1 VRGLCLHRHQSV
13 ADKQQTI
20 SDCRCREKIS
30 KNPWLQVAP
39 TVLASPPTNPRIC
52 WEAGTA
58 RAREGAADFAKI
70 RLIAGKKRINRY
82 MEFSIAALLA
92 NFTEDKLVAPKALE
106 KKLDCNDATSQLKLQ
121 IALEALE
128 KIGILVKDKGRYRR
142 VPEEDVVEA
151 KLRCSSKGFCFAI
164 QDAEGSE
171 DVYVRESHLS
181 TAWNGD
187 RVLVKIIKEGSR
199 RRSPE
204 GEVML
209 ILERANPSVLARVKQ
224 TATPTGRVSY
234 RAIPLDDRLLF
245 ELDLLANGTN
255 LQEAIDHLVH
265 VEVKRYPLGTH
276 RPVGKVV
283 QVLGSDAE
291 AADDLDIVCCKHD
304 LPRSFPAAVIKAAEN
319 LPSKL
324 KKTDIKKRLDL
335 RNSLTVTFSKNEA
348 GEINSENPA
357 PQAEPE
363 SFSDDAAE
371 NEFDPTS
378 FLWDPPI
385 EHALSIET
393 LKSGGWQVGIH
404 ITDAAEYVQ
413 PETPIDREARKR
425 GTCAHLGEKIIAVL
439 PEILNDRCSL
449 LLDTERLAFSIL
461 LTLDESGELLEYE
474 IQTSVI
480 HIDYQLSYQ
489 DAQAILEPGSDA
501 EDHALSSALRPFLD
515 QIGAASQ
522 AARQA
527 RLQRGSFEL
536 NLPDANSHFD
546 DEGELGA
553 FATAPAAQSAVS
565 ELVVLANQ
573 AVATHLQ
580 ALGVP
585 AIYRVQPMPDPA
597 DIQEF
602 IKLSNNLGGELYL
615 ESEEEVLP
623 LEFQRFT
630 QQFADLKSERVLTYL
645 LEDTMKPAVYS
656 TTPKPHFGLALQDG
670 YTRCNSPLSRYAD
683 LLVLRVLQAVFEQGR
698 SSRTTRAKEKVDLH
712 HSSCHGQITWN
723 VLPPDLHHEFETEF
737 AAAVVHLTERERVAE
752 DAESDLQGLKK
763 TGLMKERTGQTF
775 QGLIT
780 GVQSYGFFVE
790 IEVRP
795 PESDIL
801 RVEGLVH
808 VSSLKDDWYE
818 YRSRQQTLVGRK
830 IRNQYRLGDR
840 VEVQVKSVDYYRQQ
854 IDLVAVG
861 GGSQAFDDDE

>member
-1 VRGLCLHRHQSV
+1 
-13 ADKQQTI
+13 
-20 SDCRCREKIS
+20 
-30 KNPWLQVAP
+30 
-39 TVLASPPTNPRIC
+39 
-52 WEAGTA
+52 
-58 RAREGAADFAKI
+58 
-70 RLIAGKKRINRY
+70 

-142 VPEEDVVEA
+142 ITEDDVVEA

-324 KKTDIKKRLDL
+324 KKTDLKKRLDL
-335 RNSLTVTFSKNEA
+335 RDILTITFTKNEL
-348 GEINSENPA
+348 GTTNSENHR
-357 PQAEPE
+357 ETIGE
-363 SFSDDAAE
+363 ETLSDAAE
-371 NEFDPTS
+371 NEFDPAS
-378 FLWDPPI
+378 FLSDPPI
-385 EHALSIET
+385 ERALSIET
-393 LKSGGWQVGIH
+393 LKSGGWRVGIH
-404 ITDAAEYVQ
+404 IADAAEYVQ
-413 PETPIDREARKR
+413 PETPLDREARKR
-425 GTCAHLGEKIIAVL
+425 GTAPHLGTKIISVL
-439 PEILNDRCSL
+439 PEILLDDRSSL
-449 LLDTERLAFSIL
+449 IPDVERLTFSIM
-461 LTLDESGELLEYE
+461 LTIDESGELLEYE
-474 IQTSVI
+474 IQTSIIQV
-480 HIDYQLSYQ
+480 DCQLSYRE
-489 DAQAILEPGSDA
+489 AEIILESGPEA
-501 EDHALSSALRPFLD
+501 TVHPLSGAICPFLD
-515 QIGAASQ
+515 QIFAASE
-522 AARQA
+522 AARQT
-527 RLQRGSFEL
+527 RLKRGAFEL

-553 FATAPAAQSAVS
+553 FAIAPRAQGAVA
-565 ELVVLANQ
+565 ELVVLANE
-573 AVATHLQ
+573 AVASHLL

-585 AIYRVQPMPDPA
+585 AIFRVQPMPDPA

-615 ESEEEVLP
+615 ENEEEVLP
-623 LEFQRFT
+623 FDFQRFT
-630 QQFADLKSERVLTYL
+630 QQFAGLKSERVLTYL

-656 TTPKPHFGLALQDG
+656 TVPKSHFGLALQSG
-670 YTRCNSPLSRYAD
+670 YTRCTSPLSRYAD
-683 LLVLRVLQAVFEQGR
+683 LLVLRLLQAVFEQGR
-698 SSRTTRAKEKVDLH
+698 SSRTTRAKEKVNLH

-723 VLPPDLHHEFETEF
+723 VLPPDLQHEFETEF
-737 AAAVVHLTERERVAE
+737 ASVVVHLTERERVAE

-830 IRNQYRLGDR
+830 NRNQYRLGDR

>member
-1 VRGLCLHRHQSV
+1 
-13 ADKQQTI
+13 
-20 SDCRCREKIS
+20 
-30 KNPWLQVAP
+30 
-39 TVLASPPTNPRIC
+39 
-52 WEAGTA
+52 
-58 RAREGAADFAKI
+58 
-70 RLIAGKKRINRY
+70 

-92 NFTEDKLVAPKALE
+92 NFTDDKLVAPKALE
-106 KKLDCNDATSQLKLQ
+106 KKLDCNDEASQLKLQ

-128 KIGILVKDKGRYRR
+128 KIGILVKEKGRYRR
-142 VPEEDVVEA
+142 IVEDDVVEA

-224 TATPTGRVSY
+224 TSTPTGRIGY

-255 LQEAIDHLVH
+255 LAGAIDHLVH

-304 LPRSFPAAVIKAAEN
+304 LPRSFPAAAIKAAEN
-319 LPSKL
+319 LPGKL
-324 KKTDIKKRLDL
+324 KKTDLKKRLDL
-335 RNSLTVTFSKNEA
+335 RNILTVTFTKNELATANSKN
-348 GEINSENPA
+348 SPA
-357 PQAEPE
+357 PPEEE
-363 SFSDDAAE
+363 SFSDTAENAAE

-378 FLWDPPI
+378 FLSDPPI
-385 EHALSIET
+385 ERALSIET
-393 LKSGGWQVGIH
+393 IKPGRWRVGIH
-404 ITDAAEYVQ
+404 IADATEYVQ

-425 GTCAHLGEKIIAVL
+425 GTAAHLGEKIIALL
-439 PEILNDRCSL
+439 PQIANDRCSL
-449 LLDTERLAFSIL
+449 LPDAERLTFSVLMI
-461 LTLDESGELLEYE
+461 LDESGELLEYE
-474 IQTSVI
+474 IQTSIIQV
-480 HIDYQLSYQ
+480 DCQLSYQ
-489 DAQAILEPGSDA
+489 QARSILESPASD
-501 EDHALSSALRPFLD
+501 DTVHPLVSTVRPFLD
-515 QIGAASQ
+515 QLFPAAS
-522 AARQA
+522 AARQT
-527 RLQRGSFEL
+527 RLKRGAFEL
-536 NLPDANSHFD
+536 NLPDATSHGD

-553 FATAPAAQSAVS
+553 FAVAPPTQSAVA

-573 AVATHLQ
+573 AVAAHLQ

-585 AIYRVQPMPDPA
+585 AIYRAQPMPDPA

-615 ESEEEVLP
+615 ENEEEVLP
-623 LEFQRFT
+623 CDFQRFT
-630 QQFADLKSERVLTYL
+630 EQFAGLKSERVLTYL

-656 TTPKPHFGLALQDG
+656 TAPKSHFGLALPEG

-683 LLVLRVLQAVFEQGR
+683 LLVLRLLRAVFEQGR

-723 VLPPDLHHEFETEF
+723 VLPPDVHHEFEAEF
-737 AAAVVHLTERERVAE
+737 ASVVVHLTERERVAE

-830 IRNQYRLGDR
+830 NRNQYRLGDR

-861 GGSQAFDDDE
+861 GGSEAFDDDE

>member
-1 VRGLCLHRHQSV
+1 
-13 ADKQQTI
+13 
-20 SDCRCREKIS
+20 
-30 KNPWLQVAP
+30 
-39 TVLASPPTNPRIC
+39 
-52 WEAGTA
+52 
-58 RAREGAADFAKI
+58 
-70 RLIAGKKRINRY
+70 

-142 VPEEDVVEA
+142 VTEDDVVEA

-224 TATPTGRVSY
+224 TATPTGRLSY

-245 ELDLLANGTN
+245 ELDLLANGIN

-304 LPRSFPAAVIKAAEN
+304 LPRSFPPAVIKAAEN

-335 RNSLTVTFSKNEA
+335 RDILTITFSKNQLE
-348 GEINSENPA
+348 ETQSENN
-357 PQAEPE
+357 PE
-363 SFSDDAAE
+363 TIGEETFSDPAENE
-371 NEFDPTS
+371 NEFDPAS
-378 FLWDPPI
+378 FLSDPPV
-385 EHALSIET
+385 EHAFSIET
-393 LKSGGWQVGIH
+393 LKSGGWRVGIH
-404 ITDAAEYVQ
+404 IADAAEYVQ

-425 GTCAHLGEKIIAVL
+425 GTAPHLGSKIIAVL
-439 PEILNDRCSL
+439 PEIVNERCSL
-449 LLDTERLAFSIL
+449 LPDTERLAFSVL
-461 LTLDESGELLEYE
+461 LTLDESGALAEYE

-480 HIDYQLSYQ
+480 QIDYQLSYQ
-489 DAQAILEPGSDA
+489 EAEAILESRSD
-501 EDHALSSALRPFLD
+501 DPLSSALRPFLD
-515 QIGAASQ
+515 QISAASQ

-527 RLQRGSFEL
+527 RLQRGAFEL

-553 FATAPAAQSAVS
+553 FAIAPRAQSAVA

-585 AIYRVQPMPDPA
+585 GIYRVQPMPDPA

-615 ESEEEVLP
+615 ENEEEVLP
-623 LEFQRFT
+623 FDFQRFT
-630 QQFADLKSERVLTYL
+630 QQFAGLKSERVLTYL

-670 YTRCNSPLSRYAD
+670 YTRCTSPLSRYAD
-683 LLVLRVLQAVFEQGR
+683 LLVLRLLQAVLEQGR
-698 SSRTTRAKEKVDLH
+698 SGRTTRTKEKVDLH

-737 AAAVVHLTERERVAE
+737 ASVVVHLTERERVAE

-795 PESDIL
+795 PESELL

-830 IRNQYRLGDR
+830 NRNQYRLGDR

>member
-1 VRGLCLHRHQSV
+1 
-13 ADKQQTI
+13 
-20 SDCRCREKIS
+20 
-30 KNPWLQVAP
+30 
-39 TVLASPPTNPRIC
+39 
-52 WEAGTA
+52 
-58 RAREGAADFAKI
+58 
-70 RLIAGKKRINRY
+70 

-106 KKLDCNDATSQLKLQ
+106 KKLDCNDVTSQLKLQ

-142 VPEEDVVEA
+142 VTEDDVVEA

-224 TATPTGRVSY
+224 TSTPTGRVSY

-335 RNSLTVTFSKNEA
+335 RDILTFTFTKNQLE
-348 GEINSENPA
+348 ETESENI
-357 PQAEPE
+357 AETTEEE
-363 SFSDDAAE
+363 SISDFPKS
-371 NEFDPTS
+371 EFDPAS
-378 FLWDPPI
+378 FLSNPPI
-385 EHALSIET
+385 ERALSIET
-393 LKSGGWQVGIH
+393 LKSGGWRVGVH
-404 ITDAAEYVQ
+404 IADAAEYVQ

-425 GTCAHLGEKIIAVL
+425 GTAPHLGDKIIAVL
-439 PEILNDRCSL
+439 PEILLNDRSSL
-449 LLDTERLAFSIL
+449 IPDVERPTFSVIL
-461 LTLDESGELLEYE
+461 TIDESGEVVEYE
-474 IQTSVI
+474 IQTSIIQV
-480 HIDYQLSYQ
+480 DCQLNYQE
-489 DAQAILEPGSDA
+489 AETILESGSA
-501 EDHALSSALRPFLD
+501 STVHPLSSTICPFLS
-515 QIGAASQ
+515 QLFAVSEVVRETRLKRGA
-522 AARQA
+522 
-527 RLQRGSFEL
+527 FEL

-553 FATAPAAQSAVS
+553 FAIAPRTQSAVS

-585 AIYRVQPMPDPA
+585 GIYRVQPMPDPA

-615 ESEEEVLP
+615 ENEEEVLP
-623 LEFQRFT
+623 FDFQRFT
-630 QQFADLKSERVLTYL
+630 QQFAGLKSERVLTYL

-656 TTPKPHFGLALQDG
+656 TTPKPHFGLALQEG
-670 YTRCNSPLSRYAD
+670 YTRCTSPLSRYAD
-683 LLVLRVLQAVFEQGR
+683 LLVLRLLQAVLEQGR
-698 SSRTTRAKEKVDLH
+698 SSRTTRAKEKVNLR

-737 AAAVVHLTERERVAE
+737 ASLVVHLTERERVAE

-830 IRNQYRLGDR
+830 NRNQYRLGDR

>member
-1 VRGLCLHRHQSV
+1 
-13 ADKQQTI
+13 
-20 SDCRCREKIS
+20 
-30 KNPWLQVAP
+30 
-39 TVLASPPTNPRIC
+39 
-52 WEAGTA
+52 
-58 RAREGAADFAKI
+58 
-70 RLIAGKKRINRY
+70 

-106 KKLDCNDATSQLKLQ
+106 KKLDCNDETSQLKLQ

-128 KIGILVKDKGRYRR
+128 KIGILIKDKGRYRR
-142 VPEEDVVEA
+142 VAEEDVVEA

-319 LPSKL
+319 LPTKL

-335 RNSLTVTFSKNEA
+335 RNILTVTFSKNEP
-348 GEINSENPA
+348 GEINENESPQVEAEILSEG
-357 PQAEPE
+357 
-363 SFSDDAAE
+363 DE
-371 NEFDPTS
+371 NEFDPAS
-378 FLWDPPI
+378 FLSDPPV
-385 EHALSIET
+385 ERALSIET

-439 PEILNDRCSL
+439 PELLNDRCSL

-461 LTLDESGELLEYE
+461 LTLSESGELLEYE

-480 HIDYQLSYQ
+480 QIDYQLSYPQ
-489 DAQAILEPGSDA
+489 AQAILEPGSDA
-501 EDHALSSALRPFLD
+501 EDRATSSALRPFLD
-515 QIGAASQ
+515 QILASSQ
-522 AARQA
+522 AARQT
-527 RLQRGSFEL
+527 RLKRGAFEL

-585 AIYRVQPMPDPA
+585 GIYRVQPMPDPA

-623 LEFQRFT
+623 FDFQRFT
-630 QQFADLKSERVLTYL
+630 QQFAGLKSERVLTYL

-656 TTPKPHFGLALQDG
+656 TTPKPHFGLGLSEG
-670 YTRCNSPLSRYAD
+670 YTRCTSPLSRYAD

-737 AAAVVHLTERERVAE
+737 ASAVVHLTERERVAE

-795 PESDIL
+795 PESEIL

-830 IRNQYRLGDR
+830 NRNQYRLGDR

>member
-1 VRGLCLHRHQSV
+1 
-13 ADKQQTI
+13 
-20 SDCRCREKIS
+20 
-30 KNPWLQVAP
+30 
-39 TVLASPPTNPRIC
+39 
-52 WEAGTA
+52 
-58 RAREGAADFAKI
+58 
-70 RLIAGKKRINRY
+70 

-106 KKLDCNDATSQLKLQ
+106 KKLDCNDVTSQLKLQ

-142 VPEEDVVEA
+142 VTEDDVVEA

-224 TATPTGRVSY
+224 TSTPTGRISY

-335 RNSLTVTFSKNEA
+335 RDILTITFAKNQL
-348 GEINSENPA
+348 GTTSNDNDV
-357 PQAEPE
+357 PE
-363 SFSDDAAE
+363 TPEEDLSDAIP
-371 NEFDPTS
+371 NEFDPAS
-378 FLWDPPI
+378 FLSDPPI
-385 EHALSIET
+385 ERALSIET

-404 ITDAAEYVQ
+404 IADGAEYVQ

-425 GTCAHLGEKIIAVL
+425 GTAPHLGEKIIPIL
-439 PEILNDRCSL
+439 PEILLDDRSSL
-449 LLDTERLAFSIL
+449 IPDVERPTFSVIL
-461 LTLDESGELLEYE
+461 TIDESGELIEYE
-474 IQTSVI
+474 IQTSIIQV
-480 HIDYQLSYQ
+480 DCQLSYQ
-489 DAQAILEPGSDA
+489 EAETILESGSA
-501 EDHALSSALRPFLD
+501 STVHPLSSAICPFLN
-515 QIGAASQ
+515 QVFAAS
-522 AARQA
+522 AAVREA
-527 RLQRGSFEL
+527 RLKRGAFEL

-553 FATAPAAQSAVS
+553 FAIAPRAQSAVS

-585 AIYRVQPMPDPA
+585 GIYRVQPMPDPA

-615 ESEEEVLP
+615 ENEEEVLP
-623 LEFQRFT
+623 FDFQRFT
-630 QQFADLKSERVLTYL
+630 QQFAGLKSERVLTYL

-670 YTRCNSPLSRYAD
+670 YTRCTSPLSRYAD
-683 LLVLRVLQAVFEQGR
+683 LLVLRLLQTVLEQGR
-698 SSRTTRAKEKVDLH
+698 SSRTTRAKEKVNLR

-737 AAAVVHLTERERVAE
+737 ASLVVHLTERERVAE

-830 IRNQYRLGDR
+830 NRNQYRLGDR

>member
-1 VRGLCLHRHQSV
+1 
-13 ADKQQTI
+13 
-20 SDCRCREKIS
+20 
-30 KNPWLQVAP
+30 
-39 TVLASPPTNPRIC
+39 
-52 WEAGTA
+52 
-58 RAREGAADFAKI
+58 
-70 RLIAGKKRINRY
+70 

-142 VPEEDVVEA
+142 VTEDDVVEA

-224 TATPTGRVSY
+224 TSTPTGRLSY

-245 ELDLLANGTN
+245 ELDLLANGIN

-304 LPRSFPAAVIKAAEN
+304 LPRSFPPAVIKAAEN

-335 RNSLTVTFSKNEA
+335 RDILTITFSKNQLE
-348 GEINSENPA
+348 ETQSENN
-357 PQAEPE
+357 PE
-363 SFSDDAAE
+363 TIGEETFSDAAE
-371 NEFDPTS
+371 NENEFDPAS
-378 FLWDPPI
+378 FLSDPPV
-385 EHALSIET
+385 ERALSIET
-393 LKSGGWQVGIH
+393 LKSGGWRVGIH
-404 ITDAAEYVQ
+404 IADAAEYVQ

-425 GTCAHLGEKIIAVL
+425 GTAPHLGSKIIAVL
-439 PEILNDRCSL
+439 PEIVNERCSL
-449 LLDTERLAFSIL
+449 LPDTERLAFSVL
-461 LTLDESGELLEYE
+461 LTLDESGALAEYE

-480 HIDYQLSYQ
+480 QIDYQLSYQ
-489 DAQAILEPGSDA
+489 EAEAILESRSD
-501 EDHALSSALRPFLD
+501 DPLSSALRPFLD
-515 QIGAASQ
+515 QISAASQ

-527 RLQRGSFEL
+527 RLQRGAFEL

-553 FATAPAAQSAVS
+553 FAIAPRAQSAVA

-585 AIYRVQPMPDPA
+585 GIYRVQPMPDPA

-615 ESEEEVLP
+615 ENEEEVLP
-623 LEFQRFT
+623 FDFQRFT
-630 QQFADLKSERVLTYL
+630 QQFAGLKSERVLTYL

-670 YTRCNSPLSRYAD
+670 YTRCTSPLSRYAD
-683 LLVLRVLQAVFEQGR
+683 LLVLRLLQAVLEQGR
-698 SSRTTRAKEKVDLH
+698 SGRTTRTKEKVDLH

-737 AAAVVHLTERERVAE
+737 ASVVVHLTERERVAE

-795 PESDIL
+795 PESELL

-830 IRNQYRLGDR
+830 NRNQYRLGDR

>member
-1 VRGLCLHRHQSV
+1 
-13 ADKQQTI
+13 
-20 SDCRCREKIS
+20 
-30 KNPWLQVAP
+30 
-39 TVLASPPTNPRIC
+39 
-52 WEAGTA
+52 
-58 RAREGAADFAKI
+58 
-70 RLIAGKKRINRY
+70 

-142 VPEEDVVEA
+142 VTEDDVVEA

-245 ELDLLANGTN
+245 ELDLLANGIN

-304 LPRSFPAAVIKAAEN
+304 LPRSFPPAVIKAAEN

-335 RNSLTVTFSKNEA
+335 RDILTITFSKNQLE
-348 GEINSENPA
+348 ETQSENN
-357 PQAEPE
+357 PE
-363 SFSDDAAE
+363 TIGEETFSDAAE
-371 NEFDPTS
+371 NENEFDPAS
-378 FLWDPPI
+378 FLSDPPV
-385 EHALSIET
+385 ERALSIET
-393 LKSGGWQVGIH
+393 LKSGGWRVGIH
-404 ITDAAEYVQ
+404 IADAAEYVQ

-425 GTCAHLGEKIIAVL
+425 GTAPHLGSKIIAVL
-439 PEILNDRCSL
+439 PEIVNERCSL
-449 LLDTERLAFSIL
+449 LPDTERLAFSVL
-461 LTLDESGELLEYE
+461 LTLDESGALAEYE

-480 HIDYQLSYQ
+480 QIDYQLSYQ
-489 DAQAILEPGSDA
+489 EAEAILESRSD
-501 EDHALSSALRPFLD
+501 DPLSSALRPFLD
-515 QIGAASQ
+515 QISAASQ

-527 RLQRGSFEL
+527 RLQRGAFEL

-553 FATAPAAQSAVS
+553 FAIAPRAQSAVA

-585 AIYRVQPMPDPA
+585 GIYRVQPMPDPA

-615 ESEEEVLP
+615 ENEEEVLP
-623 LEFQRFT
+623 FDFQRFT
-630 QQFADLKSERVLTYL
+630 QQFAGLKSERVLTYL

-670 YTRCNSPLSRYAD
+670 YTRCTSPLSRYAD
-683 LLVLRVLQAVFEQGR
+683 LLVLRLLQAVLEQGR
-698 SSRTTRAKEKVDLH
+698 SGRTTRTKEKVDLH

-737 AAAVVHLTERERVAE
+737 ASVVVHLTERERVAE

-795 PESDIL
+795 PESELL

-830 IRNQYRLGDR
+830 NRNQYRLGDR

>member
-1 VRGLCLHRHQSV
+1 
-13 ADKQQTI
+13 
-20 SDCRCREKIS
+20 
-30 KNPWLQVAP
+30 
-39 TVLASPPTNPRIC
+39 
-52 WEAGTA
+52 
-58 RAREGAADFAKI
+58 
-70 RLIAGKKRINRY
+70 

-106 KKLDCNDATSQLKLQ
+106 KKLDCNDVTSQLKLQ

-142 VPEEDVVEA
+142 VTEDDVVEA

-224 TATPTGRVSY
+224 TSTPTGRVSY

-245 ELDLLANGTN
+245 ELDLLTNGTN

-335 RNSLTVTFSKNEA
+335 RDILTFTFTKNQLE
-348 GEINSENPA
+348 ETESENI
-357 PQAEPE
+357 AETTQE
-363 SFSDDAAE
+363 EIISDFPK
-371 NEFDPTS
+371 NEFDPAS
-378 FLWDPPI
+378 FLSNPPV
-385 EHALSIET
+385 ERALSIET
-393 LKSGGWQVGIH
+393 LKSGGWRVGVH
-404 ITDAAEYVQ
+404 IADAAEYVQ

-425 GTCAHLGEKIIAVL
+425 GTAPHLGDKIIAIL
-439 PEILNDRCSL
+439 PEILLDDRSSL
-449 LLDTERLAFSIL
+449 IPDVERPTFSVIL
-461 LTLDESGELLEYE
+461 TIDESGELVEYE
-474 IQTSVI
+474 IQTSIIQV
-480 HIDYQLSYQ
+480 DCQLNYQE
-489 DAQAILEPGSDA
+489 AETILESGSA
-501 EDHALSSALRPFLD
+501 STVHPLSSAICPFLN
-515 QIGAASQ
+515 QVFAAS
-522 AARQA
+522 AAVREA
-527 RLQRGSFEL
+527 RLKRGAFEL

-553 FATAPAAQSAVS
+553 FAIAPRAQSAVS

-585 AIYRVQPMPDPA
+585 GIYRVQPMPDPA

-623 LEFQRFT
+623 FDFQRFT
-630 QQFADLKSERVLTYL
+630 QQFAGLKSERVLTYL

-670 YTRCNSPLSRYAD
+670 YTRCTSPLSRYAD
-683 LLVLRVLQAVFEQGR
+683 LLVLRLLQTVLEQGR
-698 SSRTTRAKEKVDLH
+698 SSRTTRAKEKVNLR

-737 AAAVVHLTERERVAE
+737 ASLVVHLTERERVAE

-830 IRNQYRLGDR
+830 NRNQYRLGDR

>member
-1 VRGLCLHRHQSV
+1 
-13 ADKQQTI
+13 
-20 SDCRCREKIS
+20 
-30 KNPWLQVAP
+30 
-39 TVLASPPTNPRIC
+39 
-52 WEAGTA
+52 
-58 RAREGAADFAKI
+58 
-70 RLIAGKKRINRY
+70 

-106 KKLDCNDATSQLKLQ
+106 KKLDCNDVTSQLKLQ

-142 VPEEDVVEA
+142 VTEDDVVEA

-224 TATPTGRVSY
+224 TSTPTGRVSY

-304 LPRSFPAAVIKAAEN
+304 LPRSFPVAVIKAAEN

-335 RNSLTVTFSKNEA
+335 RDILTFTFSKNTLE
-348 GEINSENPA
+348 ETKSENNA
-357 PQAEPE
+357 KTTQDETFSASAENE
-363 SFSDDAAE
+363 LE
-371 NEFDPTS
+371 NEFDPAS
-378 FLWDPPI
+378 FLSNPPV
-385 EHALSIET
+385 ERALSIET
-393 LKSGGWQVGIH
+393 LKSGGWRVGIH
-404 ITDAAEYVQ
+404 IADAAEYVQ

-425 GTCAHLGEKIIAVL
+425 GTVPHLGDKIIAIL
-439 PEILNDRCSL
+439 PEILLDDRSSL
-449 LLDTERLAFSIL
+449 IPDVERLTFSVIL
-461 LTLDESGELLEYE
+461 TIDESGELVEYE
-474 IQTSVI
+474 IQTSIIQV
-480 HIDYQLSYQ
+480 DCQLSYQ
-489 DAQAILEPGSDA
+489 EAETILESGASATVHP
-501 EDHALSSALRPFLD
+501 LSSTICPFLS
-515 QIGAASQ
+515 QLFAASEVV
-522 AARQA
+522 RQA
-527 RLQRGSFEL
+527 RLKRGAFEL

-553 FATAPAAQSAVS
+553 FAIAPPAQSAVS

-585 AIYRVQPMPDPA
+585 GIYRVQPMPDPA

-615 ESEEEVLP
+615 ENEEEVLP
-623 LEFQRFT
+623 FDFQRFT
-630 QQFADLKSERVLTYL
+630 QQFAGLKSERVLTYL

-670 YTRCNSPLSRYAD
+670 YTRCTSPLSRYAD
-683 LLVLRVLQAVFEQGR
+683 LLVLRLLQTVLEQGR
-698 SSRTTRAKEKVDLH
+698 SSRTTRAKEKVNLR

-737 AAAVVHLTERERVAE
+737 ASLVVHLTERERVAE

-830 IRNQYRLGDR
+830 NRNQYRLGDR

>member
-1 VRGLCLHRHQSV
+1 
-13 ADKQQTI
+13 
-20 SDCRCREKIS
+20 
-30 KNPWLQVAP
+30 
-39 TVLASPPTNPRIC
+39 
-52 WEAGTA
+52 
-58 RAREGAADFAKI
+58 
-70 RLIAGKKRINRY
+70 

-106 KKLDCNDATSQLKLQ
+106 KKLDCNDVTSQLKLQ

-142 VPEEDVVEA
+142 VTEDDVVEA

-224 TATPTGRVSY
+224 TSTPTGRISY

-335 RNSLTVTFSKNEA
+335 RDILTFTFTKNQLEETESESIA
-348 GEINSENPA
+348 ETTEEEII
-357 PQAEPE
+357 
-363 SFSDDAAE
+363 SDFPK
-371 NEFDPTS
+371 NEFDPAS
-378 FLWDPPI
+378 FLSNPPI
-385 EHALSIET
+385 ERALSIET
-393 LKSGGWQVGIH
+393 LKSGGWRVGVH
-404 ITDAAEYVQ
+404 IADAAEYVQ

-425 GTCAHLGEKIIAVL
+425 GTAPHLGDKIIAVL
-439 PEILNDRCSL
+439 PKI
-449 LLDTERLAFSIL
+449 LLDDRSSLIPDVERPTFSVIL
-461 LTLDESGELLEYE
+461 TIDESGELVEYE
-474 IQTSVI
+474 IQTSIIQV
-480 HIDYQLSYQ
+480 DCQLNYQEAETIIES
-489 DAQAILEPGSDA
+489 GSA
-501 EDHALSSALRPFLD
+501 STVHPLSSTICPFL
-515 QIGAASQ
+515 SQ
-522 AARQA
+522 LFAVSEVVREA
-527 RLQRGSFEL
+527 RLKRGAFEL

-553 FATAPAAQSAVS
+553 FAIAPRTQSAVS

-585 AIYRVQPMPDPA
+585 GIYRVQPMPDPA

-615 ESEEEVLP
+615 ENEEEVLP
-623 LEFQRFT
+623 LDFQRFT
-630 QQFADLKSERVLTYL
+630 QQFAGLKSERVLTYL

-656 TTPKPHFGLALQDG
+656 TTPKPHFGLGLQDG
-670 YTRCNSPLSRYAD
+670 YTRCTSPLSRYAD
-683 LLVLRVLQAVFEQGR
+683 LLVLRLLQAVLEQGR
-698 SSRTTRAKEKVDLH
+698 SSRTTRAKEKVNLR

-737 AAAVVHLTERERVAE
+737 ASLVVHLTERERVAE

-830 IRNQYRLGDR
+830 NRNQYRLGDR

>member
-1 VRGLCLHRHQSV
+1 V
-13 ADKQQTI
+13 
-20 SDCRCREKIS
+20 
-30 KNPWLQVAP
+30 
-39 TVLASPPTNPRIC
+39 
-52 WEAGTA
+52 
-58 RAREGAADFAKI
+58 ADFAKI
-70 RLIAGKKRINRY
+70 RLIAGKKRIDRY

-106 KKLDCNDATSQLKLQ
+106 KKLDCNDVTSQLKLQ

-142 VPEEDVVEA
+142 VTEDDVVEA

-224 TATPTGRVSY
+224 TSTPTGRVSY

-335 RNSLTVTFSKNEA
+335 RDILTITFAKNELIA
-348 GEINSENPA
+348 TNNDNNVPETQEEN
-357 PQAEPE
+357 
-363 SFSDDAAE
+363 FSDIIP
-371 NEFDPTS
+371 NEFDPAS
-378 FLWDPPI
+378 FLSDPPI
-385 EHALSIET
+385 ERALSIET

-404 ITDAAEYVQ
+404 IADAAEYVQ

-425 GTCAHLGEKIIAVL
+425 GTAPHLGDKIIAVL
-439 PEILNDRCSL
+439 PEILLDDRSSL
-449 LLDTERLAFSIL
+449 IPDVERPTFSVIL
-461 LTLDESGELLEYE
+461 TIDESGELVEYE
-474 IQTSVI
+474 IQTSIIQV
-480 HIDYQLSYQ
+480 DCQLSYQ
-489 DAQAILEPGSDA
+489 EAETILESGSA
-501 EDHALSSALRPFLD
+501 STVHPLSSAICPFLS
-515 QIGAASQ
+515 QLFAVSEVVRESRLKRGA
-522 AARQA
+522 
-527 RLQRGSFEL
+527 FEL

-553 FATAPAAQSAVS
+553 FAIAPRAQSALS

-585 AIYRVQPMPDPA
+585 GIYRVQPMPDPA

-615 ESEEEVLP
+615 ENEEEVLP
-623 LEFQRFT
+623 FDFQRFT
-630 QQFADLKSERVLTYL
+630 QQFAGLKSERVLTYL

-656 TTPKPHFGLALQDG
+656 TTPKPHFGLALPDG
-670 YTRCNSPLSRYAD
+670 YTRCTSPLSRYAD
-683 LLVLRVLQAVFEQGR
+683 LLVLRLLEAVLEQGR
-698 SSRTTRAKEKVDLH
+698 SSRTTRAKEKVNLR

-737 AAAVVHLTERERVAE
+737 ASLVVHLTERERVAE

-830 IRNQYRLGDR
+830 NRNQYRLGDR

>member
-1 VRGLCLHRHQSV
+1 
-13 ADKQQTI
+13 
-20 SDCRCREKIS
+20 
-30 KNPWLQVAP
+30 
-39 TVLASPPTNPRIC
+39 
-52 WEAGTA
+52 
-58 RAREGAADFAKI
+58 
-70 RLIAGKKRINRY
+70 

-106 KKLDCNDATSQLKLQ
+106 KKLDCNDVTSQLKLQ

-142 VPEEDVVEA
+142 VTEDDVVEA

-187 RVLVKIIKEGSR
+187 RVLVRIIKEGSR

-224 TATPTGRVSY
+224 TSTPTGRVSY

-304 LPRSFPAAVIKAAEN
+304 LPRSFPASVIKAAEN

-335 RNSLTVTFSKNEA
+335 RDILTITFAKNEL
-348 GEINSENPA
+348 GTTNNDNDV
-357 PQAEPE
+357 PE
-363 SFSDDAAE
+363 TPEEDFSDAIP
-371 NEFDPTS
+371 NEFDPAS
-378 FLWDPPI
+378 FLSDPPV
-385 EHALSIET
+385 ERALSIET

-404 ITDAAEYVQ
+404 IADAAEYVQ

-425 GTCAHLGEKIIAVL
+425 GTAPHLGDKIIAVL
-439 PEILNDRCSL
+439 PEILLDDRSSL
-449 LLDTERLAFSIL
+449 IPDVERPTFSVIL
-461 LTLDESGELLEYE
+461 TIDESGELVEYE
-474 IQTSVI
+474 IQTSIIQV
-480 HIDYQLSYQ
+480 DCQLSYPE
-489 DAQAILEPGSDA
+489 AETILESGSA
-501 EDHALSSALRPFLD
+501 STVHPLSSAICPFLN
-515 QIGAASQ
+515 QVFAAS
-522 AARQA
+522 AAVRQV
-527 RLQRGSFEL
+527 RLKRGAFEL

-553 FATAPAAQSAVS
+553 FAIAPPAQSAVS

-585 AIYRVQPMPDPA
+585 GIYRVQPMPDPA

-615 ESEEEVLP
+615 ENEEEVLP
-623 LEFQRFT
+623 FDFQRFT
-630 QQFADLKSERVLTYL
+630 QQFAGLKSERVLTYL

-670 YTRCNSPLSRYAD
+670 YTRCTSPLSRYAD
-683 LLVLRVLQAVFEQGR
+683 LLVLRLLQTVLEQGR
-698 SSRTTRAKEKVDLH
+698 SSRTTRAKEKVNLR

-737 AAAVVHLTERERVAE
+737 ASLVVHLTERERVAE

-795 PESDIL
+795 PESEIL

-830 IRNQYRLGDR
+830 NRNQYRLGDR

>member
-1 VRGLCLHRHQSV
+1 
-13 ADKQQTI
+13 
-20 SDCRCREKIS
+20 
-30 KNPWLQVAP
+30 
-39 TVLASPPTNPRIC
+39 
-52 WEAGTA
+52 
-58 RAREGAADFAKI
+58 
-70 RLIAGKKRINRY
+70 

-106 KKLDCNDATSQLKLQ
+106 KKLDCNDEASQLKLQ

-142 VPEEDVVEA
+142 IVEDDVVEA

-245 ELDLLANGTN
+245 ELDLLANGLN

-304 LPRSFPAAVIKAAEN
+304 LPRSFPPAVLKAAEN

-335 RNSLTVTFSKNEA
+335 RDILTITFAKNEL
-348 GEINSENPA
+348 GKTSSDNYLKTSPE
-357 PQAEPE
+357 E
-363 SFSDDAAE
+363 SFSDTTE
-371 NEFDPTS
+371 NEFDPAS
-378 FLWDPPI
+378 FLSDPPVERAI
-385 EHALSIET
+385 SIES

-404 ITDAAEYVQ
+404 IADAAEYVQ

-425 GTCAHLGEKIIAVL
+425 GTAPHLGEKIISVL
-439 PEILNDRCSL
+439 PEILLDDRSSL
-449 LLDTERLAFSIL
+449 WPDIERLTFTVM
-461 LTLDESGELLEYE
+461 LTIDESGALAEYE

-480 HIDYQLSYQ
+480 QVDCQLSYQ
-489 DAQAILEPGSDA
+489 QAEAIRESGPDAAVHP
-501 EDHALSSALRPFLD
+501 LSSVISPFLN
-515 QIGAASQ
+515 QLFAASE
-522 AARQA
+522 AVRQA
-527 RLQRGSFEL
+527 RLKRGAFEL

-553 FATAPAAQSAVS
+553 FAIAPPAQAAVS

-585 AIYRVQPMPDPA
+585 GIYRVQPMPDPA

-615 ESEEEVLP
+615 ENEEEVLP
-623 LEFQRFT
+623 FDFQRFT
-630 QQFADLKSERVLTYL
+630 QQFAGLKSERVLTYL

-656 TTPKPHFGLALQDG
+656 TVPKPHFGLALQDG
-670 YTRCNSPLSRYAD
+670 YTRCTSPLSRYAD
-683 LLVLRVLQAVFEQGR
+683 LLVLRLLQAVFEQGR
-698 SSRTTRAKEKVDLH
+698 SSRTTRAKEKVNLH

-737 AAAVVHLTERERVAE
+737 ASLVVHLTERERVAE

-795 PESDIL
+795 PESEIL

-830 IRNQYRLGDR
+830 NRNQYRLGDR

-861 GGSQAFDDDE
+861 GGSQAFEDDE

>member
-1 VRGLCLHRHQSV
+1 
-13 ADKQQTI
+13 
-20 SDCRCREKIS
+20 
-30 KNPWLQVAP
+30 
-39 TVLASPPTNPRIC
+39 
-52 WEAGTA
+52 
-58 RAREGAADFAKI
+58 
-70 RLIAGKKRINRY
+70 

-142 VPEEDVVEA
+142 VTEDDVVEA

-245 ELDLLANGTN
+245 ELDLLANGIN

-304 LPRSFPAAVIKAAEN
+304 LPRSFPPAVIKAAEN

-335 RNSLTVTFSKNEA
+335 RDILTITFSKNQLE
-348 GEINSENPA
+348 ETQSENN
-357 PQAEPE
+357 PE
-363 SFSDDAAE
+363 TIGEETFSDAAE
-371 NEFDPTS
+371 NENEFDPAS
-378 FLWDPPI
+378 FLSDPPV
-385 EHALSIET
+385 ERALSIET
-393 LKSGGWQVGIH
+393 LKSGGWRVGIH
-404 ITDAAEYVQ
+404 IADAAEYVQ

-425 GTCAHLGEKIIAVL
+425 GTAPHLGEKIIAVL
-439 PEILNDRCSL
+439 PEIVNERCSL
-449 LLDTERLAFSIL
+449 LPDTERLAFSVL
-461 LTLDESGELLEYE
+461 LTLDSSGALAEYE

-480 HIDYQLSYQ
+480 QIDYQLSYKE
-489 DAQAILEPGSDA
+489 AEAILESRSD
-501 EDHALSSALRPFLD
+501 DPLSSALRPFLD
-515 QIGAASQ
+515 QISAASQ

-527 RLQRGSFEL
+527 RLKRGAFEL

-553 FATAPAAQSAVS
+553 FAIAPRAQSAVA

-585 AIYRVQPMPDPA
+585 GIYRVQPMPDPA

-615 ESEEEVLP
+615 ENEEEVLP
-623 LEFQRFT
+623 FDFQRFK
-630 QQFADLKSERVLTYL
+630 QQFAGLKSERVLTYL

-670 YTRCNSPLSRYAD
+670 YTRCTSPLSRYAD
-683 LLVLRVLQAVFEQGR
+683 LLVLRLLQAVLEQGR
-698 SSRTTRAKEKVDLH
+698 SGRTTRTKEKVDLH

-737 AAAVVHLTERERVAE
+737 ASVVVHLTERERVAE

-795 PESDIL
+795 PESELL

-830 IRNQYRLGDR
+830 NRNQYRLGDR

>member
-1 VRGLCLHRHQSV
+1 
-13 ADKQQTI
+13 
-20 SDCRCREKIS
+20 
-30 KNPWLQVAP
+30 
-39 TVLASPPTNPRIC
+39 
-52 WEAGTA
+52 
-58 RAREGAADFAKI
+58 
-70 RLIAGKKRINRY
+70 

-106 KKLDCNDATSQLKLQ
+106 KKLDCNDVTSQLKLQ

-142 VPEEDVVEA
+142 VTEDDVVEA

-224 TATPTGRVSY
+224 TSTPTGHVSY

-335 RNSLTVTFSKNEA
+335 RDILTFTFTKNTLE
-348 GEINSENPA
+348 ETESENI
-357 PQAEPE
+357 AETTQE
-363 SFSDDAAE
+363 EIISDFPK
-371 NEFDPTS
+371 NEFDPAS
-378 FLWDPPI
+378 FLSNPPV
-385 EHALSIET
+385 ERALSIET
-393 LKSGGWQVGIH
+393 LKSGGWRVGVH
-404 ITDAAEYVQ
+404 IADAAEYVQ

-425 GTCAHLGEKIIAVL
+425 GTAPHLGDKIIAIL
-439 PEILNDRCSL
+439 PEILLDDRSSL
-449 LLDTERLAFSIL
+449 IPDVERPTFSVIL
-461 LTLDESGELLEYE
+461 TIDESGELVEYE
-474 IQTSVI
+474 IQTSIIQV
-480 HIDYQLSYQ
+480 DCQLSYQ
-489 DAQAILEPGSDA
+489 EAETILESGSA
-501 EDHALSSALRPFLD
+501 STVHPLSSTICPFLN
-515 QIGAASQ
+515 QVFAVSEVV
-522 AARQA
+522 REA
-527 RLQRGSFEL
+527 RLKRGAFEL

-553 FATAPAAQSAVS
+553 FAIAPRAQSAVS

-585 AIYRVQPMPDPA
+585 GIYRVQPMPDPA

-623 LEFQRFT
+623 FDFQRFT
-630 QQFADLKSERVLTYL
+630 QQFAGLKSERVLTYL

-656 TTPKPHFGLALQDG
+656 TIPKPHFGLALQEG
-670 YTRCNSPLSRYAD
+670 YTRCTSPLSRYAD
-683 LLVLRVLQAVFEQGR
+683 LLVLRLLQAVLEQGR
-698 SSRTTRAKEKVDLH
+698 SSRTTRAKEKVNLR

-737 AAAVVHLTERERVAE
+737 ASLVVHLTERERVAE

-795 PESDIL
+795 PESELL

-830 IRNQYRLGDR
+830 NRNQYRLGDR

>member
-1 VRGLCLHRHQSV
+1 
-13 ADKQQTI
+13 
-20 SDCRCREKIS
+20 
-30 KNPWLQVAP
+30 
-39 TVLASPPTNPRIC
+39 
-52 WEAGTA
+52 
-58 RAREGAADFAKI
+58 
-70 RLIAGKKRINRY
+70 

-142 VPEEDVVEA
+142 IAEDDVVEA

-224 TATPTGRVSY
+224 TGTPTGRVSY

-304 LPRSFPAAVIKAAEN
+304 LPRSFGAAVIKAAEN

-335 RNSLTVTFSKNEA
+335 RNSLTVTFSKNEE
-348 GEINSENPA
+348 GETNTENETPQVPEENFSEGT
-357 PQAEPE
+357 AENE
-363 SFSDDAAE
+363 IE

-378 FLWDPPI
+378 FLCDPPI
-385 EHALSIET
+385 ERALSIET
-393 LKSGGWQVGIH
+393 LKSGGWQVAIH
-404 ITDAAEYVQ
+404 IADAAEYVQ
-413 PETPIDREARKR
+413 PETPLDREARKR
-425 GTCAHLGEKIIAVL
+425 GTSAHLGEKVIPVQ
-439 PEILNDRCSL
+439 PQILNDRCSL
-449 LLDTERLAFSIL
+449 QPDTERLAFSIL
-461 LTLDESGELLEYE
+461 LTLDESGELTEYE

-480 HIDYQLSYQ
+480 HIDYQLSYEQ
-489 DAQAILEPGSDA
+489 AQAIIESDSDA
-501 EDHALSSALRPFLD
+501 EDNPLSSALRPFLD
-515 QIGAASQ
+515 QIWAASR

-527 RLQRGSFEL
+527 RLKRGAFEL

-553 FATAPAAQSAVS
+553 FATAPPAQSAVS
-565 ELVVLANQ
+565 ELVVLANE

-623 LEFQRFT
+623 FDFQRFT
-630 QQFADLKSERVLTYL
+630 QQFAGLKSERVLTYL

-670 YTRCNSPLSRYAD
+670 YTRCTSPLSRYAD

-698 SSRTTRAKEKVDLH
+698 SSRTTRAKEKVNLH

-795 PESDIL
+795 PESELL

-830 IRNQYRLGDR
+830 NRNQYRLGDR

>member
-1 VRGLCLHRHQSV
+1 
-13 ADKQQTI
+13 
-20 SDCRCREKIS
+20 
-30 KNPWLQVAP
+30 
-39 TVLASPPTNPRIC
+39 
-52 WEAGTA
+52 
-58 RAREGAADFAKI
+58 
-70 RLIAGKKRINRY
+70 

-142 VPEEDVVEA
+142 VAEDDVVEA

-335 RNSLTVTFSKNEA
+335 RNSLTVTFSKNEE
-348 GEINSENPA
+348 GETNTQNEA
-357 PQAEPE
+357 PQVPEENFSEGTAENE
-363 SFSDDAAE
+363 LE

-378 FLWDPPI
+378 FLCDPPI
-385 EHALSIET
+385 ERALSIET
-393 LKSGGWQVGIH
+393 LKSGGWQVAIH
-404 ITDAAEYVQ
+404 IADAAEYVQ
-413 PETPIDREARKR
+413 PETPLDREARKR
-425 GTCAHLGEKIIAVL
+425 GTSAHLGEKIIPVQ
-439 PEILNDRCSL
+439 PQILNDRCSL
-449 LLDTERLAFSIL
+449 QPDTERLAFSIL
-461 LTLDESGELLEYE
+461 LTLDASGELTEYE

-480 HIDYQLSYQ
+480 HIDYQLSYEQ
-489 DAQAILEPGSDA
+489 AQAIIEPDSDA
-501 EDHALSSALRPFLD
+501 EDHPLSSALRPFLD
-515 QIGAASQ
+515 QIRAASQ
-522 AARQA
+522 AVRQT
-527 RLQRGSFEL
+527 RLQRGAFEL

-553 FATAPAAQSAVS
+553 FTTATPAQSAVS

-615 ESEEEVLP
+615 ENEEEVLP
-623 LEFQRFT
+623 LDFQRFT

-670 YTRCNSPLSRYAD
+670 YTRCTSPLSRYAD

-698 SSRTTRAKEKVDLH
+698 SSRTTRAKEKVNLH

-795 PESDIL
+795 PESELL

-830 IRNQYRLGDR
+830 NRNQYRLGDR

-861 GGSQAFDDDE
+861 GGSQAFDDEE

>member
-1 VRGLCLHRHQSV
+1 
-13 ADKQQTI
+13 
-20 SDCRCREKIS
+20 
-30 KNPWLQVAP
+30 
-39 TVLASPPTNPRIC
+39 
-52 WEAGTA
+52 
-58 RAREGAADFAKI
+58 
-70 RLIAGKKRINRY
+70 

-106 KKLDCNDATSQLKLQ
+106 KKLDCNDVTSQLKLQ

-142 VPEEDVVEA
+142 VTEDDVVEA

-224 TATPTGRVSY
+224 TSTPTGNVSY

-245 ELDLLANGTN
+245 ELDLLVNGTN

-335 RNSLTVTFSKNEA
+335 RDILTFTFTKNQLE
-348 GEINSENPA
+348 ETESENI
-357 PQAEPE
+357 AETTQE
-363 SFSDDAAE
+363 EIISDFPK
-371 NEFDPTS
+371 NEFDPAS
-378 FLWDPPI
+378 FLSNPPV
-385 EHALSIET
+385 ERALSIET
-393 LKSGGWQVGIH
+393 LKSGGWRVGVH
-404 ITDAAEYVQ
+404 IADAAEYVQ

-425 GTCAHLGEKIIAVL
+425 GTAPHLGDKIIAIL
-439 PEILNDRCSL
+439 PEILLDDRSSL
-449 LLDTERLAFSIL
+449 IPDVERPTFSVIL
-461 LTLDESGELLEYE
+461 TIDESGELVEYE
-474 IQTSVI
+474 IQTSIIQV
-480 HIDYQLSYQ
+480 DCQLNYQE
-489 DAQAILEPGSDA
+489 AETILESGSA
-501 EDHALSSALRPFLD
+501 STVHPLSSAICPFLN
-515 QIGAASQ
+515 QVFAAS
-522 AARQA
+522 AAVREA
-527 RLQRGSFEL
+527 RLKRGAFEL

-553 FATAPAAQSAVS
+553 FAIAPRAQSAVS

-585 AIYRVQPMPDPA
+585 GIYRVQPMPDPA

-623 LEFQRFT
+623 FDFQRFT
-630 QQFADLKSERVLTYL
+630 QQFAGLKSERVLTYL

-670 YTRCNSPLSRYAD
+670 YTRCTSPLSRYAD
-683 LLVLRVLQAVFEQGR
+683 LLVLRLLQTVLEQGR
-698 SSRTTRAKEKVDLH
+698 SSRTTRAKEKVNLR

-737 AAAVVHLTERERVAE
+737 ASLVVHLTERERVAE

-763 TGLMKERTGQTF
+763 TGLMKERTGQNF

-795 PESDIL
+795 PESELL

-830 IRNQYRLGDR
+830 NRNQYRLGDR

>member
-1 VRGLCLHRHQSV
+1 
-13 ADKQQTI
+13 
-20 SDCRCREKIS
+20 
-30 KNPWLQVAP
+30 
-39 TVLASPPTNPRIC
+39 
-52 WEAGTA
+52 
-58 RAREGAADFAKI
+58 
-70 RLIAGKKRINRY
+70 

-142 VPEEDVVEA
+142 VAEDDVVEA

-335 RNSLTVTFSKNEA
+335 RNSLTVTFSKNEE
-348 GEINSENPA
+348 GETNTQNEA
-357 PQAEPE
+357 PQVPEENFSEGTAENE
-363 SFSDDAAE
+363 LE

-378 FLWDPPI
+378 FLCDPPI
-385 EHALSIET
+385 ERALSIET
-393 LKSGGWQVGIH
+393 LKSGGWQVAIH
-404 ITDAAEYVQ
+404 IADAAEYVQ
-413 PETPIDREARKR
+413 PETPLDREARKR
-425 GTCAHLGEKIIAVL
+425 GTSAHLGEKIIPVQ
-439 PEILNDRCSL
+439 PQILNDRCSL
-449 LLDTERLAFSIL
+449 QPDTERLAFSIL
-461 LTLDESGELLEYE
+461 LTLDESGELTEYE

-480 HIDYQLSYQ
+480 HIDYQLSYEQ
-489 DAQAILEPGSDA
+489 AQAIIEPDSDA
-501 EDHALSSALRPFLD
+501 EDNPLSSALRPFLD
-515 QIGAASQ
+515 QIRAASQ
-522 AARQA
+522 AVRQA
-527 RLQRGSFEL
+527 RLQRGAFEL

-553 FATAPAAQSAVS
+553 FTTATPAQSAVS

-615 ESEEEVLP
+615 ENEEEVLP
-623 LEFQRFT
+623 LDFQRFT

-670 YTRCNSPLSRYAD
+670 YTRCTSPLSRYAD

-698 SSRTTRAKEKVDLH
+698 SSRTTRAKEKVNLH

-795 PESDIL
+795 PESELL

-830 IRNQYRLGDR
+830 NRNQYRLGDR

-861 GGSQAFDDDE
+861 GGSQAFDDEE

>member
-1 VRGLCLHRHQSV
+1 
-13 ADKQQTI
+13 
-20 SDCRCREKIS
+20 
-30 KNPWLQVAP
+30 
-39 TVLASPPTNPRIC
+39 
-52 WEAGTA
+52 
-58 RAREGAADFAKI
+58 
-70 RLIAGKKRINRY
+70 

-106 KKLDCNDATSQLKLQ
+106 KKLDCNDVTSQLKLQ

-142 VPEEDVVEA
+142 VTEDDVVEA

-224 TATPTGRVSY
+224 TSTPTGRVSY

-304 LPRSFPAAVIKAAEN
+304 LPRSFPVAVIKAAEN

-324 KKTDIKKRLDL
+324 KKTDLKKRLDL
-335 RNSLTVTFSKNEA
+335 RDILTFTFSKNTLE
-348 GEINSENPA
+348 ETNSENNVETS
-357 PQAEPE
+357 QDETFSNSAENE
-363 SFSDDAAE
+363 TE
-371 NEFDPTS
+371 NEFDPAT
-378 FLWDPPI
+378 FLSNPPV
-385 EHALSIET
+385 ERALSIET
-393 LKSGGWQVGIH
+393 LKSGGWRVGIH
-404 ITDAAEYVQ
+404 IADAAEYVQ

-425 GTCAHLGEKIIAVL
+425 GTAPHLGDKIIAVL
-439 PEILNDRCSL
+439 PEILLDDRSSL
-449 LLDTERLAFSIL
+449 IPDVERLTFSVIL
-461 LTLDESGELLEYE
+461 TIDELGELVEYE
-474 IQTSVI
+474 IQTSIIQV
-480 HIDYQLSYQ
+480 DCQLSYQ
-489 DAQAILEPGSDA
+489 EAETILESGSA
-501 EDHALSSALRPFLD
+501 STVHPLSSTICPFLS
-515 QIGAASQ
+515 QLFAVSEVVRQVRLKRGA
-522 AARQA
+522 
-527 RLQRGSFEL
+527 FEL

-553 FATAPAAQSAVS
+553 FAIAPPAQSAVS

-573 AVATHLQ
+573 AVAMHLQ

-585 AIYRVQPMPDPA
+585 GIYRVQPMPDPA

-615 ESEEEVLP
+615 ENEEEVLP
-623 LEFQRFT
+623 FDFQRFT
-630 QQFADLKSERVLTYL
+630 QQFAGLKSERVLTYL

-670 YTRCNSPLSRYAD
+670 YTRCTSPLSRYAD
-683 LLVLRVLQAVFEQGR
+683 LLVLRLLQAVFEQGR
-698 SSRTTRAKEKVDLH
+698 SSRTTRAKEKVNLR

-737 AAAVVHLTERERVAE
+737 ASLVVHLTERERVAE

-795 PESDIL
+795 PESEIL

-830 IRNQYRLGDR
+830 NRNQYRLGDR

>member
-1 VRGLCLHRHQSV
+1 
-13 ADKQQTI
+13 
-20 SDCRCREKIS
+20 
-30 KNPWLQVAP
+30 
-39 TVLASPPTNPRIC
+39 
-52 WEAGTA
+52 
-58 RAREGAADFAKI
+58 
-70 RLIAGKKRINRY
+70 

-106 KKLDCNDATSQLKLQ
+106 KKLDCNDETSQLKLQ

-142 VPEEDVVEA
+142 VAEDDVVEA

-319 LPSKL
+319 LPSKV

-335 RNSLTVTFSKNEA
+335 RNILTVTFSKNEPIETN
-348 GEINSENPA
+348 GENDA
-357 PQAEPE
+357 PKTQQE
-363 SFSDDAAE
+363 SFSDDSAE

-378 FLWDPPI
+378 FLSDPPI
-385 EHALSIET
+385 EHALSIES

-404 ITDAAEYVQ
+404 VTDAAEYVQ
-413 PETPIDREARKR
+413 PETPLDREARKR
-425 GTCAHLGEKIIAVL
+425 GTAAHLGEKIIAVL
-439 PEILNDRCSL
+439 PELLNERCSL
-449 LLDTERLAFSIL
+449 LLDTERLAFSIM

-480 HIDYQLSYQ
+480 QIDYQLTYEQ
-489 DAQAILEPGSDA
+489 AQAIIEPGSDT
-501 EDHALSSALRPFLD
+501 EDPALSSALRPFLA
-515 QIGAASQ
+515 QISAASK

-527 RLQRGSFEL
+527 RLKRGAFEL

-615 ESEEEVLP
+615 ENEEEVLP
-623 LEFQRFT
+623 FDFQRFT
-630 QQFADLKSERVLTYL
+630 QQFAGLKSERVLTYL

-656 TTPKPHFGLALQDG
+656 TTPKPHFGLALSGG
-670 YTRCNSPLSRYAD
+670 YTRCTSPLSRYAD
-683 LLVLRVLQAVFEQGR
+683 LLVLRVLHAVLEQGR
-698 SSRTTRAKEKVDLH
+698 SSRTTRAKEKVNLH

-795 PESDIL
+795 PESELL

-830 IRNQYRLGDR
+830 NRNQYRLGDR

-861 GGSQAFDDDE
+861 GGSQAFDDEE

>member
-1 VRGLCLHRHQSV
+1 V
-13 ADKQQTI
+13 AD
-20 SDCRCREKIS
+20 
-30 KNPWLQVAP
+30 L
-39 TVLASPPTNPRIC
+39 
-52 WEAGTA
+52 
-58 RAREGAADFAKI
+58 AKI
-70 RLIAGKKRINRY
+70 RLIAGKKRIDRY

-106 KKLDCNDATSQLKLQ
+106 KKLDCNDVTSQLKLQ

-142 VPEEDVVEA
+142 VTEDDVVEA

-224 TATPTGRVSY
+224 TSTPTGRVSY

-304 LPRSFPAAVIKAAEN
+304 LPRSFPVAVIKAAEN

-335 RNSLTVTFSKNEA
+335 RDILTFTFSKNTLE
-348 GEINSENPA
+348 ETNSENNVETT
-357 PQAEPE
+357 QDETFSNSAENE
-363 SFSDDAAE
+363 TE
-371 NEFDPTS
+371 NEFDPAS
-378 FLWDPPI
+378 FLSTPPV
-385 EHALSIET
+385 ERALSIET
-393 LKSGGWQVGIH
+393 LKSGGWRVGIH
-404 ITDAAEYVQ
+404 IADAAEYVQ

-425 GTCAHLGEKIIAVL
+425 GTAPHLGDKIIAVL
-439 PEILNDRCSL
+439 PEILLDDRSSL
-449 LLDTERLAFSIL
+449 IPDVERLTFSVIL
-461 LTLDESGELLEYE
+461 TIDESGELVEYE
-474 IQTSVI
+474 IQTSIIQV
-480 HIDYQLSYQ
+480 DCQLSYQ
-489 DAQAILEPGSDA
+489 EAETILESGASATVHP
-501 EDHALSSALRPFLD
+501 LSSTICPFLS
-515 QIGAASQ
+515 QLFAAS
-522 AARQA
+522 AAVREA
-527 RLQRGSFEL
+527 RLKRGAFEL

-553 FATAPAAQSAVS
+553 FAIAPRAQSAVS

-585 AIYRVQPMPDPA
+585 GIYRVQPMPDPA

-615 ESEEEVLP
+615 ENEEEVLP
-623 LEFQRFT
+623 FDFQRFT
-630 QQFADLKSERVLTYL
+630 QQFAGLKSERVLTYL

-670 YTRCNSPLSRYAD
+670 YTRCTSPLSRYAD
-683 LLVLRVLQAVFEQGR
+683 LLVLRLLQAVLEQGR
-698 SSRTTRAKEKVDLH
+698 SSRTTRAKEKVNLR

-737 AAAVVHLTERERVAE
+737 ASLVVHLTERERVAE

-830 IRNQYRLGDR
+830 NRNQYRLGDR

>member
-1 VRGLCLHRHQSV
+1 M
-13 ADKQQTI
+13 
-20 SDCRCREKIS
+20 
-30 KNPWLQVAP
+30 
-39 TVLASPPTNPRIC
+39 
-52 WEAGTA
+52 
-58 RAREGAADFAKI
+58 ADFAKI
-70 RLIAGKKRINRY
+70 RLIAGKKRIDRY

-106 KKLDCNDATSQLKLQ
+106 KKLDCNDVTSQLKLQ

-142 VPEEDVVEA
+142 VTEDDVVEA

-224 TATPTGRVSY
+224 TATPTGRLSY

-255 LQEAIDHLVH
+255 LEEAIDHLVH

-304 LPRSFPAAVIKAAEN
+304 LPRSFPPAVIKAAEN

-335 RNSLTVTFSKNEA
+335 RNILTVTFSNNEPGETNSDKNY
-348 GEINSENPA
+348 EIPETES
-357 PQAEPE
+357 E
-363 SFSDDAAE
+363 SFSPTAE
-371 NEFDPTS
+371 NELDPAS
-378 FLWDPPI
+378 FLWDPPV
-385 EHALSIET
+385 ERALSIET

-404 ITDAAEYVQ
+404 IADVAEYVQ

-425 GTCAHLGEKIIAVL
+425 GTAAHLGDKIIAVL
-439 PEILNDRCSL
+439 PSILNERCSL
-449 LLDTERLAFSIL
+449 LPDTERLAFSVL
-461 LTLDESGELLEYE
+461 LTLDESGELTEYS

-480 HIDYQLSYQ
+480 QIDYQLSYHQ
-489 DAQAILEPGSDA
+489 AEAILASTSDD
-501 EDHALSSALRPFLD
+501 ETQPLSTALRPFLE
-515 QIGAASQ
+515 QIFAASQ
-522 AARQA
+522 AARKA
-527 RLQRGSFEL
+527 RLQRGAFEL

-553 FATAPAAQSAVS
+553 FAIAPPAQSALS

-585 AIYRVQPMPDPA
+585 GIYRVQPMPDHA

-615 ESEEEVLP
+615 ENEEEVLP
-623 LEFQRFT
+623 LDFQRFT
-630 QQFADLKSERVLTYL
+630 QQFAGLKSERVLTYL

-656 TTPKPHFGLALQDG
+656 TTPKPHFGLALAEG
-670 YTRCNSPLSRYAD
+670 YTRCTSPLSRYAD
-683 LLVLRVLQAVFEQGR
+683 LLVLRLLQAVFEQGR

-737 AAAVVHLTERERVAE
+737 ASVVVHLTERERVAE

-795 PESDIL
+795 PESEIL

-830 IRNQYRLGDR
+830 NRNQYRLGDR

-861 GGSQAFDDDE
+861 GGSQAFDDDD

>member
-1 VRGLCLHRHQSV
+1 
-13 ADKQQTI
+13 
-20 SDCRCREKIS
+20 
-30 KNPWLQVAP
+30 
-39 TVLASPPTNPRIC
+39 
-52 WEAGTA
+52 
-58 RAREGAADFAKI
+58 
-70 RLIAGKKRINRY
+70 

-142 VPEEDVVEA
+142 VAEDDVVEA

-335 RNSLTVTFSKNEA
+335 RNSLTVTFSKNEE
-348 GEINSENPA
+348 GETSTQNEA
-357 PQAEPE
+357 PQVPQENFSEGTAENE
-363 SFSDDAAE
+363 LE

-378 FLWDPPI
+378 FLCDPPI
-385 EHALSIET
+385 ERALSIET
-393 LKSGGWQVGIH
+393 LKSGGWQVAIH
-404 ITDAAEYVQ
+404 IADAAEYVQ
-413 PETPIDREARKR
+413 PETPLDREARKR
-425 GTCAHLGEKIIAVL
+425 GTSAHLGEKIIPVQ
-439 PEILNDRCSL
+439 PQILNDRCSL
-449 LLDTERLAFSIL
+449 QPDTERLAFSIL
-461 LTLDESGELLEYE
+461 LTLDESGELTEYE

-480 HIDYQLSYQ
+480 HIDYQLSYEQ
-489 DAQAILEPGSDA
+489 AQAIIEPDSDA
-501 EDHALSSALRPFLD
+501 EDNPLSSALRPFLD
-515 QIGAASQ
+515 QIRAASQ
-522 AARQA
+522 AVRQT
-527 RLQRGSFEL
+527 RLQRGAFEL

-553 FATAPAAQSAVS
+553 FTTATPAQSAVS

-615 ESEEEVLP
+615 ENEEEVLP
-623 LEFQRFT
+623 LDFQRFT

-670 YTRCNSPLSRYAD
+670 YTRCTSPLSRYAD

-698 SSRTTRAKEKVDLH
+698 SSRTTRAKEKVNLH

-795 PESDIL
+795 PESELL

-830 IRNQYRLGDR
+830 NRNQYRLGDR

-861 GGSQAFDDDE
+861 GGSQAFDDEE

>member
-1 VRGLCLHRHQSV
+1 M
-13 ADKQQTI
+13 A
-20 SDCRCREKIS
+20 
-30 KNPWLQVAP
+30 
-39 TVLASPPTNPRIC
+39 VLASPPINPRIC

-58 RAREGAADFAKI
+58 RARGGAADFAKI
-70 RLIAGKKRINRY
+70 RLIAGNKRIDRY

-142 VPEEDVVEA
+142 VAEDDVVEA

-224 TATPTGRVSY
+224 TSTPTGRLSY

-283 QVLGSDAE
+283 QILGSDAE

-319 LPSKL
+319 LPSKV

-335 RNSLTVTFSKNEA
+335 RNILTVTFSKNEPA
-348 GEINSENPA
+348 TTNSENDA
-357 PQAEPE
+357 PQAQEE
-363 SFSDDAAE
+363 NLSEGAAE

-378 FLWDPPI
+378 FLSDPPV
-385 EHALSIET
+385 ERALSIET

-404 ITDAAEYVQ
+404 ISDAAEYVQ

-425 GTCAHLGEKIIAVL
+425 GTAAHLGEKIIAVL
-439 PEILNDRCSL
+439 PEILNERCSL
-449 LLDTERLAFSIL
+449 LPDTERLAFSIL

-480 HIDYQLSYQ
+480 QIDYHLTYQ
-489 DAQAILEPGSDA
+489 QAQAILEPGDG
-501 EDHALSSALRPFLD
+501 EDHPLSSALRPFLD
-515 QIGAASQ
+515 QIWVASK

-527 RLQRGSFEL
+527 RLKRGAFEL

-553 FATAPAAQSAVS
+553 FAVAPPAQSAVS
-565 ELVVLANQ
+565 ELVVLGNQ

-623 LEFQRFT
+623 FDFQRFT
-630 QQFADLKSERVLTYL
+630 QQFAGLKSERVLTYL

-656 TTPKPHFGLALQDG
+656 TTPKPHFGLALSEG
-670 YTRCNSPLSRYAD
+670 YTRCTSPLSRYAD

-737 AAAVVHLTERERVAE
+737 ASVVVHLTERERVAE

-830 IRNQYRLGDR
+830 NRNQYRLGDR

-861 GGSQAFDDDE
+861 GGSQAFDDEE

>member
-1 VRGLCLHRHQSV
+1 
-13 ADKQQTI
+13 
-20 SDCRCREKIS
+20 
-30 KNPWLQVAP
+30 
-39 TVLASPPTNPRIC
+39 
-52 WEAGTA
+52 
-58 RAREGAADFAKI
+58 
-70 RLIAGKKRINRY
+70 

-106 KKLDCNDATSQLKLQ
+106 KKLDCNDETSQLKLQ

-142 VPEEDVVEA
+142 VAEDDVVEA

-304 LPRSFPAAVIKAAEN
+304 LPRSFGAAVIKAAEN
-319 LPSKL
+319 LPSKV

-335 RNSLTVTFSKNEA
+335 RNILTVTFSKHELQFA
-348 GEINSENPA
+348 STENQPA
-357 PQAEPE
+357 PTQE
-363 SFSDDAAE
+363 E
-371 NEFDPTS
+371 NFLSGTGENETEKEFDPTS
-378 FLWDPPI
+378 FLSDPPI
-385 EHALSIET
+385 ERALSIEI

-413 PETPIDREARKR
+413 PETPLDREARKR
-425 GTCAHLGEKIIAVL
+425 GTAAHLGEKIIAVL
-439 PEILNDRCSL
+439 PEILNERCSL
-449 LLDTERLAFSIL
+449 QPDSERLTFSIL

-480 HIDYQLSYQ
+480 QVDYQLSYPE
-489 DAQAILEPGSDA
+489 AEAILQADPDA
-501 EDHALSSALRPFLD
+501 EVHPLSSALRPFLD
-515 QIGAASQ
+515 RINDASK

-527 RLQRGSFEL
+527 RIKRGAFEL

-553 FATAPAAQSAVS
+553 FATAPPAQSAVS

-615 ESEEEVLP
+615 ENEEEVLP
-623 LEFQRFT
+623 FDFQRFT
-630 QQFADLKSERVLTYL
+630 QQFAGLKSERVLTYL

-656 TTPKPHFGLALQDG
+656 TTPKPHFGLGLSDG
-670 YTRCNSPLSRYAD
+670 YTRCTSPLSRYAD

-698 SSRTTRAKEKVDLH
+698 SSRTTRAKEKVNLH

-723 VLPPDLHHEFETEF
+723 VLPPDLHHEYETEF

-830 IRNQYRLGDR
+830 NRNQYRLGDR

>member
-1 VRGLCLHRHQSV
+1 
-13 ADKQQTI
+13 
-20 SDCRCREKIS
+20 
-30 KNPWLQVAP
+30 
-39 TVLASPPTNPRIC
+39 
-52 WEAGTA
+52 
-58 RAREGAADFAKI
+58 
-70 RLIAGKKRINRY
+70 

-142 VPEEDVVEA
+142 VTEDDVVEA

-224 TATPTGRVSY
+224 TSTPTGRVSY

-245 ELDLLANGTN
+245 ELDLLANGIN

-304 LPRSFPAAVIKAAEN
+304 LPRSFPPAVIKAAEN

-335 RNSLTVTFSKNEA
+335 RDILTITFSKNQLE
-348 GEINSENPA
+348 ETQSENN
-357 PQAEPE
+357 AETVQE
-363 SFSDDAAE
+363 ETCSDAAE
-371 NEFDPTS
+371 NENEFDPAS
-378 FLWDPPI
+378 FLSDPPI
-385 EHALSIET
+385 ERALSIET
-393 LKSGGWQVGIH
+393 LKSGGWRVGIH
-404 ITDAAEYVQ
+404 IADAAEYVQ

-425 GTCAHLGEKIIAVL
+425 GTAPHLGEKIIAVL
-439 PEILNDRCSL
+439 PEIVNERCSL
-449 LLDTERLAFSIL
+449 LPDTERLAFSVL
-461 LTLDESGELLEYE
+461 LTLDESGALAEYE

-480 HIDYQLSYQ
+480 QIDYQLSYKE
-489 DAQAILEPGSDA
+489 AEAILETPSD
-501 EDHALSSALRPFLD
+501 DPLSSALRPFLD
-515 QIGAASQ
+515 QISAASQ

-527 RLQRGSFEL
+527 RLQRGAFEL

-553 FATAPAAQSAVS
+553 FAIAPRAQSAVA

-585 AIYRVQPMPDPA
+585 GIYRVQPMPDPA

-615 ESEEEVLP
+615 ENEEEVLP
-623 LEFQRFT
+623 FDFQRFT
-630 QQFADLKSERVLTYL
+630 QQFAGLKSERVLTYL

-670 YTRCNSPLSRYAD
+670 YTRCTSPLSRYAD
-683 LLVLRVLQAVFEQGR
+683 LLVLRLLQAVLEQGR
-698 SSRTTRAKEKVDLH
+698 SGRTTRTKEKVDLH

-737 AAAVVHLTERERVAE
+737 ASLVVHLTERERVAE

-795 PESDIL
+795 PESELL

-830 IRNQYRLGDR
+830 NRNQYRLGDR

>member
-1 VRGLCLHRHQSV
+1 
-13 ADKQQTI
+13 
-20 SDCRCREKIS
+20 
-30 KNPWLQVAP
+30 
-39 TVLASPPTNPRIC
+39 
-52 WEAGTA
+52 
-58 RAREGAADFAKI
+58 
-70 RLIAGKKRINRY
+70 

-106 KKLDCNDATSQLKLQ
+106 KKLDCNDVTSQLKLQ

-142 VPEEDVVEA
+142 VTEDDVVEA

-224 TATPTGRVSY
+224 TSTPTGRISY

-245 ELDLLANGTN
+245 ELDLLANGTD

-304 LPRSFPAAVIKAAEN
+304 LPRSFPVAVIKAAEN

-335 RNSLTVTFSKNEA
+335 RDILTFTFSKNTLE
-348 GEINSENPA
+348 ETNSENNVETT
-357 PQAEPE
+357 QDETFFN
-363 SFSDDAAE
+363 SAE
-371 NEFDPTS
+371 NEFDPAS
-378 FLWDPPI
+378 FLSTPPV
-385 EHALSIET
+385 ERALSIET
-393 LKSGGWQVGIH
+393 LKSGGWRVGIH
-404 ITDAAEYVQ
+404 IADAAEYVQ

-425 GTCAHLGEKIIAVL
+425 GTAPHLGDKIIAIL
-439 PEILNDRCSL
+439 PEILLDDRSSL
-449 LLDTERLAFSIL
+449 IPDVERLTFSVIL
-461 LTLDESGELLEYE
+461 TIDESGELVEYE
-474 IQTSVI
+474 IQTSIIQV
-480 HIDYQLSYQ
+480 DCQLSYQ
-489 DAQAILEPGSDA
+489 EAETILESGASATVHP
-501 EDHALSSALRPFLD
+501 LSSTICPFLS
-515 QIGAASQ
+515 QLFAASEVV
-522 AARQA
+522 RQV
-527 RLQRGSFEL
+527 RLKRGAFEL

-553 FATAPAAQSAVS
+553 FAIAPPTQSAVA
-565 ELVVLANQ
+565 ELIVLANQ

-585 AIYRVQPMPDPA
+585 GIYRVQPMPDPA

-615 ESEEEVLP
+615 ENEEEVLP
-623 LEFQRFT
+623 FDFQRFT
-630 QQFADLKSERVLTYL
+630 QQFAGLKSERVLTYL

-670 YTRCNSPLSRYAD
+670 YTRCTSPLSRYAD
-683 LLVLRVLQAVFEQGR
+683 LLVLRLLQAVLEQGR
-698 SSRTTRAKEKVDLH
+698 SSRTTRAKEKVNLR

-737 AAAVVHLTERERVAE
+737 ASLVVHLTERERVAE

-830 IRNQYRLGDR
+830 NRNQYRLGDR

-861 GGSQAFDDDE
+861 GGSQAFDDEE

>member
-1 VRGLCLHRHQSV
+1 
-13 ADKQQTI
+13 
-20 SDCRCREKIS
+20 
-30 KNPWLQVAP
+30 
-39 TVLASPPTNPRIC
+39 
-52 WEAGTA
+52 
-58 RAREGAADFAKI
+58 
-70 RLIAGKKRINRY
+70 

-142 VPEEDVVEA
+142 VTEDDVVEA

-224 TATPTGRVSY
+224 TSTPTGRVSY

-245 ELDLLANGTN
+245 ELDLLANGIN

-304 LPRSFPAAVIKAAEN
+304 LPRSFPPAVIKAAEN

-335 RNSLTVTFSKNEA
+335 RDILTITFSKNQLE
-348 GEINSENPA
+348 ETQSENN
-357 PQAEPE
+357 PE
-363 SFSDDAAE
+363 TIGEETCSDAAE
-371 NEFDPTS
+371 NENEFDPAS
-378 FLWDPPI
+378 FLSDPPI
-385 EHALSIET
+385 ERALSIET
-393 LKSGGWQVGIH
+393 LKSGGWRVGIH
-404 ITDAAEYVQ
+404 IADAAEYVQ

-425 GTCAHLGEKIIAVL
+425 GTAPHLGEKIIAVL
-439 PEILNDRCSL
+439 PEIVNERCSL
-449 LLDTERLAFSIL
+449 LPDTERLAFSVL
-461 LTLDESGELLEYE
+461 LTLDESGALAEYE

-480 HIDYQLSYQ
+480 QIDYQLSYKE
-489 DAQAILEPGSDA
+489 AEAILESRSD
-501 EDHALSSALRPFLD
+501 DPLSSALRPFLD
-515 QIGAASQ
+515 QISAASQ

-527 RLQRGSFEL
+527 RLQRGAFEL

-553 FATAPAAQSAVS
+553 FAIAPRAQSAVA

-585 AIYRVQPMPDPA
+585 GIYRVQPMPDPA

-615 ESEEEVLP
+615 ENEEEVLP
-623 LEFQRFT
+623 FDFQRFT
-630 QQFADLKSERVLTYL
+630 QQFAGLKSERVLTYL

-670 YTRCNSPLSRYAD
+670 YTRCTSPLSRYAD
-683 LLVLRVLQAVFEQGR
+683 LLVLRLLQAVLEQGR
-698 SSRTTRAKEKVDLH
+698 SGRTTRTKEKVDLH

-737 AAAVVHLTERERVAE
+737 ASVVVHLTERERVAE

-795 PESDIL
+795 PESELL

-830 IRNQYRLGDR
+830 NRNQYRLGDR

>member
-1 VRGLCLHRHQSV
+1 
-13 ADKQQTI
+13 
-20 SDCRCREKIS
+20 
-30 KNPWLQVAP
+30 
-39 TVLASPPTNPRIC
+39 
-52 WEAGTA
+52 
-58 RAREGAADFAKI
+58 
-70 RLIAGKKRINRY
+70 

-142 VPEEDVVEA
+142 VTEDDVVEA

-245 ELDLLANGTN
+245 ELDLLANGIN

-304 LPRSFPAAVIKAAEN
+304 LPRSFPPAVIKAAEN

-335 RNSLTVTFSKNEA
+335 RDILTITFSKNQLE
-348 GEINSENPA
+348 ETQSENN
-357 PQAEPE
+357 PE
-363 SFSDDAAE
+363 TIGEETFSDAAE
-371 NEFDPTS
+371 NENEFDPAS
-378 FLWDPPI
+378 FLSDPPV
-385 EHALSIET
+385 ERALSIET
-393 LKSGGWQVGIH
+393 LKSGGWRVGIH
-404 ITDAAEYVQ
+404 IADAAEYVQ

-425 GTCAHLGEKIIAVL
+425 GTAPHLGEKIIAVL
-439 PEILNDRCSL
+439 PEIVNERCSL
-449 LLDTERLAFSIL
+449 LPDTERLAFSVL
-461 LTLDESGELLEYE
+461 LTLDESGALAEYE

-480 HIDYQLSYQ
+480 QIDYQLSYKE
-489 DAQAILEPGSDA
+489 AEAILESRSD
-501 EDHALSSALRPFLD
+501 DPLSSALRPFLD
-515 QIGAASQ
+515 QISAASQ

-527 RLQRGSFEL
+527 RLKRGAFEL

-553 FATAPAAQSAVS
+553 FAIAPRAQSAVA

-585 AIYRVQPMPDPA
+585 GIYRVQPMPDPA

-615 ESEEEVLP
+615 ENEEEVLP
-623 LEFQRFT
+623 FDFQRFT
-630 QQFADLKSERVLTYL
+630 QQFAGLKSERVLTYL

-670 YTRCNSPLSRYAD
+670 YTRCTSPLSRYAD
-683 LLVLRVLQAVFEQGR
+683 LLVLRLLQAVLEQGR
-698 SSRTTRAKEKVDLH
+698 SGRTTRTKEKVDLH

-737 AAAVVHLTERERVAE
+737 ASVVVHLTERERVAE

-795 PESDIL
+795 PESELL

-830 IRNQYRLGDR
+830 NRNQYRLGDR